1 MHKTKIRIGENIC
14 NNIEFLKKL
23 SRSKSEI
30 KRRSI
35 LKTATNCE
43 ILSLV
48 ESALNIVKGRFCLT
62 TRQKTRIDP
71 YKNFVRKLARTR
83 SERGARKLVQKGG
96 GIGAFAPFLIP
107 IIVEAL
113 RHIKSK

>member
-1 MHKTKIRIGENIC
+1 MHNSNIKIGENIC
-14 NNIEFLKKL
+14 NNIEFLKQL
-23 SRSKSEI
+23 SRSTSEQ
-30 KRRSI
+30 KRRKI

-71 YKNFVRKLARTR
+71 YKNFLRQLSRIR
-83 SERGARKLVQKGG
+83 SEKVLKGN
-96 GIGAFAPFLIP
+96 GIGAFAVFLTP
-107 IIVEAL
+107 IIIEAL
-113 RHIKSK
+113 KQLNQ

>member
-1 MHKTKIRIGENIC
+1 MHNSNIKIGENIC
-14 NNIEFLKKL
+14 NNIEFLKQL
-23 SRSKSEI
+23 SRSTSEQ
-30 KRRSI
+30 KRRKI

-62 TRQKTRIDP
+62 KRQKNKIDP
-71 YKNFVRKLARTR
+71 YKNFIRKLSRTR
-83 SERGARKLVQKGG
+83 SERGARKLVQKGN

-113 RHIKSK
+113 RHINSK